1 MHTTFGTVHVAR
13 VPRALFPGVPVV
25 LSVRP
30 EAVRL
35 LAAGGEA
42 PAENVFGVTVLA
54 RTFQGETEQAR
65 VRLGRHEI
73 LASDRPTNLPP
84 VKPGEPARVHLAPGA
99 IRVFVREIAAVR
111 AAGAKTA
118 GE

>member
-1 MHTTFGTVHVAR
+1 M
-13 VPRALFPGVPVV
+13 PVV

-35 LAAGGEA
+35 LAAEGEA
-42 PAENVFGVTVLA
+42 PAENVFAVTVLA

-65 VRLGRHEI
+65 VHLGRYEI
-73 LASDRPTNLPP
+73 LVSDRPTDLPP
-84 VKPGEPARVHLAPGA
+84 ARPGEPARVHLAPEA
-99 IRVFVREIAAVR
+99 IRIFVREIAAIR